1 MKKYVIKDFD
11 SLKNYYRT
19 IERPF
24 FALNKYPYSTLIG
37 IENFINNFQ
46 ILAFLN
52 SKEVE
57 SIAKKHK
64 ISFFMEGRIRGE
76 IKGEDYP
83 DMNSLYSHIGK
94 DENRLTISI
103 LKDEKIINYMQ
114 SLKKNPVLLVYRMS
128 EGLVK
133 AFEEYDWTVVG
144 SDYNVRMK
152 CDNKVYFNKILEDI
166 NLPVPPYMIRFQED
180 LDYNEIVNAL
190 GEKIVIQFPTSY
202 SGSGTFIINSREDFY
217 RRISSEKFLKQKKKN
232 EEGKIRITRYV
243 NRKLSP
249 VMGVCC
255 TKEGIVYTDLYH
267 QIIDAPEV
275 VQQGKGTGV
284 YCGNEWSSAKF
295 PENVK
300 KQAYDAAEKIGI
312 YLRNNEGYKGYFG
325 LDFVLDD
332 DTKILYPIEV
342 NIRLI
347 GSFPVFSMLQEV
359 HKQPLIQAI
368 QILQYL
374 DNDDYIL
381 DVESLNREMKGR
393 MNGSY
398 LHLYSNSSKAVYN
411 QGELEAGIYRIGKE
425 GNIKFSRHA
434 YSLLD
439 LKGTDEFL
447 VSQGVPYKNTK
458 YTDYRSVVN
467 IVTKGSFMD
476 MNGESSS
483 FAKKVISYCYDT
495 LSLRE

>member
-103 LKDEKIINYMQ
+103 LKDEQII
-114 SLKKNPVLLVYRMS
+114 YRMS

-133 AFEEYDWTVVG
+133 AFEEYDWTIVG

-180 LDYNEIVNAL
+180 LDYNEIVNSL

-217 RRISSEKFLKQKKKN
+217 RTISSEKFLKQKKKN

-284 YCGNEWSSAKF
+284 YCGNEWTSADF
-295 PENVK
+295 PDSVK

-312 YLRNNEGYKGYFG
+312 YLQNNEGYKGYFG

-332 DTKILYPIEV
+332 DTKILYPIEM
-342 NIRLI
+342 NFRLI
-347 GSFPVFSMLQEV
+347 GSFPV
-359 HKQPLIQAI
+359 
-368 QILQYL
+368 
-374 DNDDYIL
+374 
-381 DVESLNREMKGR
+381 
-393 MNGSY
+393 
-398 LHLYSNSSKAVYN
+398 
-411 QGELEAGIYRIGKE
+411 
-425 GNIKFSRHA
+425 
-434 YSLLD
+434 
-439 LKGTDEFL
+439 
-447 VSQGVPYKNTK
+447 
-458 YTDYRSVVN
+458 
-467 IVTKGSFMD
+467 
-476 MNGESSS
+476 
-483 FAKKVISYCYDT
+483 
-495 LSLRE
+495 

>member
-1 MKKYVIKDFD
+1 MKKYLIKDFD
-11 SLKNYYRT
+11 TLKEYFRT

-52 SKEVE
+52 SKEVGP
-57 SIAKKHK
+57 IAKRHK
-64 ISFFMEGRIRGE
+64 ISLFMEGKIRGE

-83 DMNSLYSHIGK
+83 DMNSLYDQIGK
-94 DENRLTISI
+94 DENRQTISI
-103 LKDEKIINYMQ
+103 LKDEKIINYLEG
-114 SLKKNPVLLVYRMS
+114 LKDNPVLLVYRMS

-133 AFEEYDWTVVG
+133 AFEKHDWTIVG
-144 SDYNVRMK
+144 SDYDVRKK
-152 CDNKVYFNKILEDI
+152 CDNKVYFNKILEEI
-166 NLPVPPYMIRFQED
+166 NLPVPPYMIRSEED
-180 LDYNEIVNAL
+180 IDYNQIVSTL

-217 RRISSEKFLKQKKKN
+217 ETTSSEKFLKQKKKN
-232 EEGKIRITRYV
+232 EEGNIRITRYV

-275 VQQGKGTGV
+275 VKKGKGTGV
-284 YCGNEWSSAKF
+284 YCGNEWTSARF
-295 PENVK
+295 PDTVR
-300 KQAYDAAEKIGI
+300 KQAYDAAEKIGT
-312 YLRNNEGYKGYFG
+312 YLQNKEGYKGYFG

-332 DTKILYPIEV
+332 DTNTLYPIEV

-374 DNDDYIL
+374 DNDDYLL
-381 DVESLNREMKGR
+381 DVESLNRQMKGK

-411 QGELEAGIYRIGKE
+411 QGELEPGIYHVGKE
-425 GNIKFSRHA
+425 GDIKFSRPS

-439 LKGTDEFL
+439 LKSPDEFL
-447 VSQGVPYKNTK
+447 VSQGVPYRNTK
-458 YTDYRSVVN
+458 YIDYRSVVN
-467 IVTKGSFMD
+467 VVTKGSFMD
-476 MNGESSS
+476 MNGESTC
-483 FAKKVISYCYDT
+483 FAKKVISFCYDT
-495 LSLRE
+495 LNLRE

>member
-1 MKKYVIKDFD
+1 
-11 SLKNYYRT
+11 
-19 IERPF
+19 
-24 FALNKYPYSTLIG
+24 
-37 IENFINNFQ
+37 
-46 ILAFLN
+46 
-52 SKEVE
+52 
-57 SIAKKHK
+57 
-64 ISFFMEGRIRGE
+64 
-76 IKGEDYP
+76 
-83 DMNSLYSHIGK
+83 
-94 DENRLTISI
+94 
-103 LKDEKIINYMQ
+103 
-114 SLKKNPVLLVYRMS
+114 
-128 EGLVK
+128 
-133 AFEEYDWTVVG
+133 
-144 SDYNVRMK
+144 
-152 CDNKVYFNKILEDI
+152 
-166 NLPVPPYMIRFQED
+166 
-180 LDYNEIVNAL
+180 
-190 GEKIVIQFPTSY
+190 
-202 SGSGTFIINSREDFY
+202 
-217 RRISSEKFLKQKKKN
+217 
-232 EEGKIRITRYV
+232 
-243 NRKLSP
+243 
-249 VMGVCC
+249 MGVCC

-284 YCGNEWSSAKF
+284 YCGNEWTSADF
-295 PENVK
+295 PDGVK
-300 KQAYDAAEKIGI
+300 QQAYDAAEKIGI
-312 YLRNNEGYKGYFG
+312 YLQNNEGYKGYFG

-381 DVESLNREMKGR
+381 DVESLNREMRGR

-425 GNIKFSRHA
+425 GDIKFSKHA
-434 YSLLD
+434 YSFLD

-476 MNGESSS
+476 MNGESTS